1 MAMRAPCATYTALLA
16 LAVCAALP
24 AGGAHAQPAAAD
36 VAAAKVAI
44 VVVGDA
50 DARMR
55 AAAVRVEEA
64 LLADGA
70 LTLAAD
76 LGLRAALRGE
86 AAPAEDD
93 GLGTVRRTRR
103 ALGLGEVEDAPNLA
117 RLGRM
122 AGAALVVA
130 VRADGRGGV
139 ELVTLQVA
147 AAQFYEGELDAE
159 RSTAERIARAVLRRA
174 RHAASATGTGTA
186 AATEAAAATESGTA
200 AGAASATDTATA
212 ADAPNATARRPRVG
226 RSTAHPADARRARR
240 PAPSAAIAADT
251 PEEEKT
257 FLEKSWPYFVAGAL
271 LAGFVTYLLID
282 ARSGNE
288 PAQTPVLR
296 FSPGP

>member
-1 MAMRAPCATYTALLA
+1 MALQVAFVTRTTLVA

-24 AGGAHAQPAAAD
+24 AGRAHAQA
-36 VAAAKVAI
+36 VAANVAAPKVAI

-55 AAAVRVEEA
+55 ATAVRVEEA
-64 LLADGA
+64 LIAGGA
-70 LTLAAD
+70 LTLASD

-93 GLGTVRRTRR
+93 GLGSVRRARR
-103 ALGLGEVEDAPNLA
+103 ALGLGETEDAPNLA

-130 VRADGRGGV
+130 VRADGRGGI

-147 AAQFYEGELDAE
+147 AAQFYAGALDAE
-159 RSTAERIARAVLRRA
+159 RSTAERIARAVERRA
-174 RHAASATGTGTA
+174 THAASATGTTTDARSEAATA
-186 AATEAAAATESGTA
+186 TATDAATATATEAAT
-200 AGAASATDTATA
+200 ATDA
-212 ADAPNATARRPRVG
+212 ATARRPRVG
-226 RSTAHPADARRARR
+226 GRSTAQAANARRVRR
-240 PAPSAAIAADT
+240 TAPSAATAADA

-271 LAGFVTYLLID
+271 LAGFVTYLVID
-282 ARSGNE
+282 ASSGNE
-288 PAQTPVLR
+288 PVQTPVLR